1 MIFSAPPNGASAL
14 ALLVPRIAANHAH
27 HALAPHDFAIAA
39 DFFD

>member
-39 DFFD
+39 DFLD